1 MRQSLSKYIILCVLL
16 LILACPI
23 ASADDLTDQAI
34 KNMKQR
40 STLWKCKVTK
50 QFGCTP
56 DGCDERKPDLEISID
71 FDKNIYK
78 RCVGFNCDSHKLKSK
93 QWGIYSVLNFE
104 REGGAYFMAVN
115 DGSEFTESITQGVWT
130 LSGFGK
136 CVPWQK

>member
-1 MRQSLSKYIILCVLL
+1 MKTPISKYIILCVSLFLL
-16 LILACPI
+16 AWSI
-23 ASADDLTDQAI
+23 ASADNLTDQAA

-40 STLWKCKVTK
+40 STVWKCKVTK
-50 QFGCTP
+50 QFECTP

-78 RCVGFNCDSHKLKSK
+78 RCVGSNCDGYKLKSK

-136 CVPWQK
+136 CVQWQK